1 MDTTT
6 TVRAQHKL
14 GFLHHIR
21 LLPLFSSIL
30 GGIILLFAL
39 SAGLAGYFLLQADKD
54 LRDVTAEIQV
64 RTGLS
69 NSSNHLRTARINMI
83 HAGAASRIAEM
94 DEMKKNIAEAEQ
106 RLKQSQDGFAAYMS
120 RGVRTPAD
128 EALDGDLKTSYQ
140 AYIDGMQPMLKYAKN
155 GMFEAIINHENETAR
170 PLDDAYNA
178 VLLKAIKI
186 RTDRANMLTEQAHTR
201 TQLGLMFM
209 VGAFGLALL
218 LTVITFIVLRRTV
231 INPLQR
237 AANRIAHIAKGD
249 LTLAEDLTGR
259 SEIGR
264 LTHDLQTMQRSLV
277 NTVGTV
283 RQGAEEIYR
292 GTSEIS
298 AGNTDLSSRTEQQ
311 AAAIEQTAASMEQL
325 TATVKQ
331 NADNAHHASKLAED
345 ASGKASRGG
354 QMVSGVVKTMGNI
367 SSSSKKISEITA
379 VINSIAFQTNILALN
394 AAVEAARA
402 GEQGR
407 GFAVVASEVRTLA
420 SRSANAAKEIEG
432 LISESVSL
440 IDQGSG
446 EVVAAGNTMSEIVEA
461 VKRVTDI
468 MLEIA
473 AASDEQS
480 RGIVQVSQA
489 ISEMDKVTQQNA
501 SLVEEASAAAAS
513 LEDQAARLTEAVG
526 AFRLQGMG
534 QARSSSKAAP
544 VAPAA
549 PLRPAVAD
557 GDNWETF

>member
-128 EALDGDLKTSYQ
+128 EALDGDLKTNYQ

-209 VGAFGLALL
+209 VGAFGLALV

-480 RGIVQVSQA
+480 RGIVHVSQA

-513 LEDQAARLTEAVG
+513 LGDQAARLTEAVG
-526 AFRLQGMG
+526 AFRLQGIG

-544 VAPAA
+544 AAPAA

>member
-1 MDTTT
+1 MDNTTSMQ
-6 TVRAQHKL
+6 AQRKL
-14 GFLHHIR
+14 SFLHHIR
-21 LLPLFSSIL
+21 LVPLFSSIL

-39 SAGLAGYFLLQADKD
+39 SSGLAGYFLLQADND
-54 LRDVTAEIQV
+54 QQDVTSEIQV
-64 RTGLS
+64 RMGLS
-69 NSSNHLRTARINMI
+69 NSSNHLRTARINLI

-94 DEMKKNIAEAEQ
+94 DAMKQNISEAET
-106 RLKQSQDGFAAYMS
+106 RIKQSQESFTAYMN
-120 RGVRTPAD
+120 RAVRA
-128 EALDGDLKTSYQ
+128 ALDEDLKARYD
-140 AYIDGMQPMLKYAKN
+140 AYIAGMQPMVKFAKN

-186 RTDRANMLTEQAHTR
+186 RTERANALTAQAHSR

-209 VGAFGLALL
+209 VGAFALALV
-218 LTVITFIVLRRTV
+218 LTAMTFVVLRRTV

-237 AANRIAHIAKGD
+237 AAKRIENIAKGD
-249 LTLAEDLTGR
+249 LTMPDDVAGR

-264 LTHDLQTMQRSLV
+264 LTRDLQTMQHSLE

-367 SSSSKKISEITA
+367 STSSKKISEITA

-420 SRSANAAKEIEG
+420 SRSANAAKEIES
-432 LISESVSL
+432 LINESVSL

-446 EVVAAGNTMSEIVEA
+446 EVVAAGNTMNEIVEA

-513 LEDQAARLTEAVG
+513 LEEQGARLTEAVG
-526 AFRLQGMG
+526 AFRLSGAKSG
-534 QARSSSKAAP
+534 RVVTSAP
-544 VAPAA
+544 VAKNA
-549 PLRPAVAD
+549 PLRPAATVP

>member
-1 MDTTT
+1 MDNTTSMQ
-6 TVRAQHKL
+6 AQRKL
-14 GFLHHIR
+14 SFLHHIR
-21 LLPLFSSIL
+21 LVPLFSSIL

-39 SAGLAGYFLLQADKD
+39 SSGLAGYFLLQADND
-54 LRDVTAEIQV
+54 QQDVTSEIQV
-64 RTGLS
+64 RMGLS
-69 NSSNHLRTARINMI
+69 NSSNHLRTARINLI

-94 DEMKKNIAEAEQ
+94 DAMKQNISEAEK
-106 RLKQSQDGFAAYMS
+106 RIKQSQDSFTAYMN
-120 RGVRTPAD
+120 RTVRTSSD
-128 EALDGDLKTSYQ
+128 EALDADLKARYD
-140 AYIDGMQPMLKYAKN
+140 AYISGMQPMVKFAKN

-186 RTDRANMLTEQAHTR
+186 RTERANALTAQAHSR

-209 VGAFGLALL
+209 V
-218 LTVITFIVLRRTV
+218 RRTV

-237 AANRIAHIAKGD
+237 AAKRIENIAKGD
-249 LTLAEDLTGR
+249 LTMPDDVAGR

-264 LTHDLQTMQRSLV
+264 LTRDLQTMQHSLE

-367 SSSSKKISEITA
+367 STSSKKISEITA

-420 SRSANAAKEIEG
+420 SRSANAAKEIES
-432 LISESVSL
+432 LINESVSL

-446 EVVAAGNTMSEIVEA
+446 EVVAAGNTMNEIVEA

-501 SLVEEASAAAAS
+501 SLVEE
-513 LEDQAARLTEAVG
+513 QGARLTEAVG
-526 AFRLQGMG
+526 AFRLSGAKSG
-534 QARSSSKAAP
+534 RAVTSAP
-544 VAPAA
+544 VAKNP
-549 PLRPAVAD
+549 PLRPAATVS

>member
-1 MDTTT
+1 MDNTTSMQ
-6 TVRAQHKL
+6 AQHKL
-14 GFLHHIR
+14 GFLHQIR
-21 LLPLFSSIL
+21 LVPLFSSIL
-30 GGIILLFAL
+30 GGILLLFAL
-39 SAGLAGYFLLQADKD
+39 SSGLASYFLMQADRD
-54 LRDVTAEIQV
+54 QRDVTDEIQV
-64 RTGLS
+64 RMGLS
-69 NSSNHLRTARINMI
+69 NSSNHLRTSRINMI

-94 DEMKKNIAEAEQ
+94 DDMKANIAEAEK
-106 RLKQSQDGFAAYMS
+106 RIKQSQEGFNAYLS
-120 RGVRTPAD
+120 RAVKTPAD
-128 EALDGDLKTSYQ
+128 EALDAELSASFK
-140 AYIDGMQPMLKYAKN
+140 AYIDGLQPMLKYAKN
-155 GMFEAIINHENETAR
+155 GMFEAIINHENEQAR
-170 PLDDAYNA
+170 PLDTAYNKA
-178 VLLKAIKI
+178 LLKAIEI
-186 RTDRANMLTEQAHTR
+186 RTARANQLSEQAHHR
-201 TQLGLMFM
+201 TQIGMVFM
-209 VGAFGLALL
+209 LGAFGLALA
-218 LTVITFIVLRRTV
+218 LTLMTFMVLRRTV
-231 INPLQR
+231 IHPLLR
-237 AANRIAHIAKGD
+237 AAQRIEQISAGD
-249 LTLAEDLTGR
+249 LTMQDEPTGR

-264 LTHDLQTMQRSLV
+264 LSRHLQAMQHSLV
-277 NTVGTV
+277 KTVGTV

-298 AGNTDLSSRTEQQ
+298 MGNADLSSRTEEQ
-311 AAAIEQTAASMEQL
+311 AAAIEQTAASMEEL

-354 QMVSGVVKTMGNI
+354 QMVSGVVHTMGNI
-367 SSSSKKISEITA
+367 STSSKKISEITA

-420 SRSANAAKEIEG
+420 SRSAQAAKEIEG
-432 LISESVSL
+432 LISESVRL

-446 EVVAAGNTMSEIVEA
+446 EVVAAGNTMTDIVDA

-513 LEDQAARLTEAVG
+513 LEEQAARLTQAVG
-526 AFRLQGMG
+526 TFRLQGG
-534 QARSSSKAAP
+534 SVKKR
-544 VAPAA
+544 A
-549 PLRPAVAD
+549 PLAATPVYSSPQTSPSH
-557 GDNWETF
+557 GENWETF